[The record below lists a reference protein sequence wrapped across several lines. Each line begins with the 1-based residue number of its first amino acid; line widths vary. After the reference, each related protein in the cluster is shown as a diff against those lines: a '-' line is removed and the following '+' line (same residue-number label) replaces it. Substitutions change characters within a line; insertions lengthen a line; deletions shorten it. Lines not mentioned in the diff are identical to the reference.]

1 MRVVGMSWLPPA
13 CPRSATWG
21 ARATLY
27 WPWPPATRAGEADR
41 PSPEEHDGVEGSWF
55 ADGDREIGYRI
66 FHVYGGFYFFGKN
79 CISQSWQ
86 SFFFGFTSVLCS
98 TKGRSAFNRKLF
110 TKLVFSMVY
119 GKKKQA
125 ITEVGKPVGR
135 NSVKGTN

>member
-86 SFFFGFTSVLCS
+86 SFFLASPLYSVVQKEEVLLTESYLRNWCLVWFMV
-98 TKGRSAFNRKLF
+98 KKNKL
-110 TKLVFSMVY
+110 
-119 GKKKQA
+119 
-125 ITEVGKPVGR
+125 
-135 NSVKGTN
+135 